1 MTLESDLEK
10 YGALIEKAKQAG
22 EEAQKLME
30 GIKTRIKTGKE
41 TTGDRIKDFVIYA
54 NGRANKDIEEAYKR
68 LDEMLKN
75 KANKQILVVN
85 EVTEVKDLLEKHYM
99 AHDGGEE
106 KGFMPPFKDTVKTE
120 TLRLGV
126 LLEDCLSFDLETQ
139 KFALPVGKHAVQ
151 FDKNHNKW
159 KIVAENIS
167 LHAHEIILL
176 DEKLYQ
182 EGKKHAIYSDLHGNS
197 RSERLFV
204 YIDEEVE
211 KYFSEPRMDI
221 SYIDALK
228 LLGHEVPKKFQEEQL
243 KQVRKAKEDVL
254 HGIDGVLKEG
264 PYYLMPGN
272 KAYDHMRAVLDKAI
286 SLGMHTDESTMPGK
300 QKGITI
306 NVKEYI
312 TGLCKTYGVA
322 VPK

>member
-1 MTLESDLEK
+1 
-10 YGALIEKAKQAG
+10 
-22 EEAQKLME
+22 ME

-54 NGRANKDIEEAYKR
+54 NGRVNKDIEAAYKR

-85 EVTEVKDLLEKHYM
+85 EVTEVKDLLEKHYLCCPG
-99 AHDGGEE
+99 DEGEE
-106 KGFMPPFKDTVKTE
+106 KGFMPPFKDIAKTE

-139 KFALPVGKHAVQ
+139 KFAFPVGKHAVQ

-204 YIDEEVE
+204 YVDEEVE
-211 KYFSEPRMDI
+211 KYFSEPRIDPEKCFSKLKFQKMNL

-228 LLGHEVPKKFQEEQL
+228 LLNLEVPKKFLDAHDQE
-243 KQVRKAKEDVL
+243 RIDAKKRALDDIEHVL
-254 HGIDGVLKEG
+254 AEKPE
-264 PYYLMPGN
+264 P
-272 KAYDHMRAVLDKAI
+272 AYWNAACDHMRAVLDHAI

-300 QKGITI
+300 QKGTTI

-322 VPK
+322 VPR